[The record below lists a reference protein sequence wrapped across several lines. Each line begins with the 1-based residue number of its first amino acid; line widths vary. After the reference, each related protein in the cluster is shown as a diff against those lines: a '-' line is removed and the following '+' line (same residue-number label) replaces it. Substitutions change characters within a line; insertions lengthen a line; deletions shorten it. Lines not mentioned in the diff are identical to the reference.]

1 MTFFVLGS
9 KTQHQRKLL
18 DESLFDSLRYLAN
31 YDFTNLAFAFSM
43 KAAEKPEGW
52 SGFDVEV
59 EPVQQGYG
67 SRSYGLVVAAN
78 VVHVITYVEN
88 TMRSINGLLKP
99 AGTVVLISTIFPKK
113 TSFLVEIVTLLKLS

>member
-9 KTQHQRKLL
+9 KTQHQRNLL
-18 DESLFDSLRYLAN
+18 DESLLDSLRYVAN
-31 YDFTNLAFAFSM
+31 YDFTNLSFAFSM
-43 KAAEKPEGW
+43 KAAEKLEGW

-59 EPVQQGYG
+59 DPVQQGHG

-78 VVHVITYVEN
+78 VVHVITCVEN

-113 TSFLVEIVTLLKLS
+113 TSFLVEMVTLLKVS